1 MKFGQ
6 MLVCCKTNISNKS
19 SMQWQKTGN
28 WFQALYDFI
37 KMAIQ
42 QDRAFFMFLKKINK
56 QQWKM
61 VNVPFLIVA
70 YSPFLK

>member
-6 MLVCCKTNISNKS
+6 LLVCCMTNISNKS
-19 SMQWQKTGN
+19 LMQWPKTGN
-28 WFQALYDFI
+28 GSRLFYDFI
-37 KMAIQ
+37 KIAIQ
-42 QDRAFFMFLKKINK
+42 RDLALFMFLKKINK

-70 YSPFLK
+70 YSPFSK